1 MIPTFLG
8 ATFLVFLILQ
18 LVPGGPF
25 DKAVMQLKAAEMQ
38 GSGEG
43 GAASGSRIAGSEMLS
58 PEQLANLRR
67 QYGLDKP
74 ILVRYLIWLG
84 FYPRNVNEKTIGL
97 SEPFRETLRYVSA
110 NSQTYAIQ
118 RWVKIEKDNSGKPQF
133 FVSGVGSDFK
143 FSDKYPELPNFT
155 EINNWMPNSE
165 WKIDKEAANGQYAT
179 VKPKFS
185 GILTGDLGM
194 SDKFRRPVISL
205 IADRLHISAY
215 FGIIGFIVTYLVCI
229 PLGIAKAIKHNS
241 NFDVVSSAIIFLGY
255 SIPAFAMGVLLLVLF
270 GGGSFWDVI
279 PLGGFRPDNWE
290 ELTFV
295 QKIIGQLKH
304 TIAPLLCYLIGS
316 FATLTMLMKNSLL
329 ENLGLDYVRTAF
341 AKGLPEKKV
350 VLKHA
355 VRNSLIPIATGLGHF
370 IGIFLT
376 GSYLLEKVFNIHGI
390 GLLGFEAVLG
400 LDYPLIM
407 GSLVISIVI
416 LLLGNLISDL
426 LYVAVDPRIKFN

>member
-1 MIPTFLG
+1 
-8 ATFLVFLILQ
+8 
-18 LVPGGPF
+18 
-25 DKAVMQLKAAEMQ
+25 
-38 GSGEG
+38 
-43 GAASGSRIAGSEMLS
+43 
-58 PEQLANLRR
+58 
-67 QYGLDKP
+67 
-74 ILVRYLIWLG
+74 
-84 FYPRNVNEKTIGL
+84 
-97 SEPFRETLRYVSA
+97 
-110 NSQTYAIQ
+110 
-118 RWVKIEKDNSGKPQF
+118 
-133 FVSGVGSDFK
+133 
-143 FSDKYPELPNFT
+143 
-155 EINNWMPNSE
+155 
-165 WKIDKEAANGQYAT
+165 
-179 VKPKFS
+179 
-185 GILTGDLGM
+185 
-194 SDKFRRPVISL
+194 
-205 IADRLHISAY
+205 
-215 FGIIGFIVTYLVCI
+215 
-229 PLGIAKAIKHNS
+229 
-241 NFDVVSSAIIFLGY
+241 FDVVSSAIIFLGY

-400 LDYPLIM
+400 SDYPLIM